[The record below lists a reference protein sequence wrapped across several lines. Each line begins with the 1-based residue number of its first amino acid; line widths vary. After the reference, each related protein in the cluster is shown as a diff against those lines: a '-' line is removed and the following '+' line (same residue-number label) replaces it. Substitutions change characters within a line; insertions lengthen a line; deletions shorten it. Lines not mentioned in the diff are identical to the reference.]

1 MRREGGEEGREA
13 LYLVCLEP
21 NTQERER
28 ERERD
33 EQCFTE
39 ESKGGRAGL
48 IRAHAHAMSKFV
60 FLCPLFFCFL
70 TSRLLTYAL
79 LQDDCPSI
87 YNANVAQDSKPWADD
102 RAPNAI
108 FACFVS

>member
-1 MRREGGEEGREA
+1 MFHRGEQGRQGRVDKGTCA
-13 LYLVCLEP
+13 
-21 NTQERER
+21 RH
-28 ERERD
+28 
-33 EQCFTE
+33 EQ
-39 ESKGGRAGL
+39 
-48 IRAHAHAMSKFV
+48 IR
-60 FLCPLFFCFL
+60 FLMPSVFCFL
-70 TSRLLTYAL
+70 TSRLFTYAQ

>member
-1 MRREGGEEGREA
+1 MKH
-13 LYLVCLEP
+13 
-21 NTQERER
+21 
-28 ERERD
+28 
-33 EQCFTE
+33 CFTE

-70 TSRLLTYAL
+70 TSRLLTYAQ

-102 RAPNAI
+102 PCINDSPPQCNDPKHTKPWADDRAPK
-108 FACFVS
+108 VHY